1 MTVFSVPV
9 NTIYVSFIIYK
20 LLLFEIIPLR
30 LFYFLIV
37 SDNHEVFLWIINSLV
52 LNFNKTMNLYG
63 MSWDDVLINVVINIY
78 VKLMYN
84 QKT

>member
-30 LFYFLIV
+30 LIYFLIV